1 MTAVSGSPN
10 VIAEKASPICALFV
24 VIVKNEADTVRIA
37 ECLAPLLQPG
47 DAVLLNGGLATG
59 KTYFTRHV
67 VESLKTEDDISS
79 PTYNIA
85 NMYQTL
91 KCDVLHVDAYR
102 LADAQ
107 EFHNLGLEM
116 EIETSICLIEW
127 GSRIVGAFDDYL
139 QISISIV
146 PGQEDGRRFEISA
159 SGIRSNLLMDNLQ
172 QCCDGLLG

>member
-1 MTAVSGSPN
+1 MTAVPGSLN
-10 VIAEKASPICALFV
+10 VIAKEASAMRAPFI
-24 VIVKNEADTVRIA
+24 VIAPTESVTVQIA

-47 DAVLLNGGLATG
+47 DTVLLDGGLATG

-79 PTYNIA
+79 PTYTIA

-102 LADAQ
+102 LADVQ

-116 EIETSICLIEW
+116 EIETSICLVEW
-127 GSRIVGAFDDYL
+127 GSRIVRAFDEYL

-146 PGQEDGRRFEISA
+146 PGQENGRRFEISA

>member
-1 MTAVSGSPN
+1 MTAISGSPN

-24 VIVKNEADTVRIA
+24 VTVQNEADTVRIA

-79 PTYNIA
+79 PTYTIA
-85 NMYQTL
+85 NMYQTFR
-91 KCDVLHVDAYR
+91 CDVLHVDAYR

-116 EIETSICLIEW
+116 EIETSICLVEW
-127 GSRIVGAFDDYL
+127 GSRIVEAFDEYL

-146 PGQEDGRRFEISA
+146 PGRENGRRFEISA
-159 SGIRSNLLMDNLQ
+159 NGTRSNLLMYNFQ